1 MSLFRRS
8 HDETQR
14 VALVTTEAF
23 PGYDV
28 VAVVGFAS
36 GSATNAGAALDQL
49 EQNALEWDADA
60 VVAVRVASSS
70 RGGAFVGDDRV
81 FAYGTA
87 VKLRR
92 RSAPGNAVLSDQ
104 AD

>member
-1 MSLFRRS
+1 MPLFRRS
-8 HDETQR
+8 RDETQR
-14 VALVTTEAF
+14 VALVTTEAVA
-23 PGYDV
+23 GYDV
-28 VAVVGFAS
+28 AAVVGFAS
-36 GSATNAGAALDQL
+36 GSASDAGTALDRL

-60 VVAVRVASSS
+60 VVAVRIASSS

-87 VKLRR
+87 VKLCRR
-92 RSAPGNAVLSDQ
+92 AAPGGAVLSDQ